1 MTERTTYYKVVV
13 RKRVPYL
20 TVFFNRLFIFFTVCS
35 LLVYFIMYPTK
46 DAPPEM
52 ALAYY
57 NLLLPEIVKRFI
69 SFSIIGLVITCF
81 LYVYTRI
88 YKNAVVK
95 FEPNQIIIRG
105 KTINL
110 TLKIYNI
117 KKVTFMDESKE
128 VGGQLKEKF
137 MVYFQ
142 QRMEKSIRIR
152 LVHYLQA
159 EEFSEEFLRYEHL
172 EYEFLN
178 FDFSPDLENEI

>member
-1 MTERTTYYKVVV
+1 MYEKDNYYKVVV

-20 TVFFNRLFIFFTVCS
+20 TVFFHRIFLFFTVCF
-35 LLVYFIMYPTK
+35 LLVYLIMYPTK
-46 DAPPEM
+46 YAPSEI
-52 ALAYY
+52 AFAYY
-57 NLLLPEIVKRFI
+57 NLLLPEIIKKFITFSMIGLFI
-69 SFSIIGLVITCF
+69 SSI
-81 LYVYTRI
+81 LYLQVRL

-105 KTINL
+105 KSINL

-128 VGGQLKEKF
+128 VGGQLNEKF

-142 QRMEKSIRIR
+142 QRMEKSVRIR
-152 LVHYLQA
+152 LIHYLQR
-159 EEFSEEFLRYEHL
+159 EEFSDEFLKYEHL

-178 FDFSPDLENEI
+178 IDFSPDLQNEI

>member
-1 MTERTTYYKVVV
+1 
-13 RKRVPYL
+13 
-20 TVFFNRLFIFFTVCS
+20 
-35 LLVYFIMYPTK
+35 MYPTK

-57 NLLLPEIVKRFI
+57 NLILPEVIKKFI
-69 SFSIIGLVITCF
+69 AFSMIGLVISSI
-81 LYVYTRI
+81 LYLDVRM
-88 YKNAVVK
+88 YKSALVK
-95 FEPNQIIIRG
+95 FETNQIIIRG
-105 KTINL
+105 KSINL

-128 VGGQLKEKF
+128 VGGQLNEKF

-152 LVHYLQA
+152 LVHYLQG
-159 EEFSEEFLRYEHL
+159 EEFCDEFLKYENL

-178 FDFSPDLENEI
+178 IDFSPDLENEI

>member
-1 MTERTTYYKVVV
+1 MEEKNNYYKVVV

-20 TVFFNRLFIFFTVCS
+20 TVFSYRLFLFFSVCS
-35 LLVYFIMYPTK
+35 FLVYLIMYPTK
-46 DAPPEM
+46 YAPDEM

-57 NLLLPEIVKRFI
+57 NMFLPEILKKFI
-69 SFSIIGLVITCF
+69 TFSIIGLIISF
-81 LYVYTRI
+81 ILYLNVRM
-88 YKNAVVK
+88 YKKAVVK

-105 KTINL
+105 KSINL

-117 KKVTFMDESKE
+117 KKVTFMDESQE
-128 VGGQLKEKF
+128 VGGRMKEKF

-152 LVHYLQA
+152 LVHYLQG
-159 EEFSEEFLRYEHL
+159 EEFSDEFLKYEHL

-178 FDFSPDLENEI
+178 IDFSPDLENEI

>member
-1 MTERTTYYKVVV
+1 MTEKDNYYKVVV

-20 TVFFNRLFIFFTVCS
+20 TVFFYRIFLFFTVCFM
-35 LLVYFIMYPTK
+35 LVYLIMYPTK

-57 NLLLPEIVKRFI
+57 NFLVPEILKKFIVFSMIGLFI
-69 SFSIIGLVITCF
+69 SGI
-81 LYVYTRI
+81 LY
-88 YKNAVVK
+88 YKVRLYKKAVVR

-105 KTINL
+105 KSLNL

-128 VGGQLKEKF
+128 VGGQIKEKF
-137 MVYFQ
+137 MVYFE
-142 QRMEKSIRIR
+142 QRMEKSIRLR
-152 LVHYLQA
+152 LIHYLQA
-159 EEFSEEFLRYEHL
+159 EEFSDEFLKYEQL

-178 FDFSPDLENEI
+178 IDFSPDLENEI

>member
-1 MTERTTYYKVVV
+1 MPEKDNYYKVVV

-20 TVFFNRLFIFFTVCS
+20 TVFFYRFFIFFTACS
-35 LLVYFIMYPTK
+35 FIVYLIMYPTK
-46 DAPPEM
+46 YAPPEM
-52 ALAYY
+52 AIAYF
-57 NLLLPEIVKRFI
+57 NLLLPEIIKKFI
-69 SFSIIGLVITCF
+69 AFSLIGLIISSI
-81 LYVYTRI
+81 LYLNVRM

-95 FEPNQIIIRG
+95 FEPNQIVIRG
-105 KTINL
+105 RSINL

-142 QRMEKSIRIR
+142 QRMEKSIRLR

-159 EEFSEEFLRYEHL
+159 EEFSDEFLKYEHL

-178 FDFSPDLENEI
+178 IDLSPDLENEI

>member
-1 MTERTTYYKVVV
+1 MTEKDNYYKVVL

-20 TVFFNRLFIFFTVCS
+20 TVFFYRIFLFFTVCFM
-35 LLVYFIMYPTK
+35 LVYIIMYPTK

-52 ALAYY
+52 AFAYY
-57 NLLLPEIVKRFI
+57 NLLLPEIIKKFI
-69 SFSIIGLVITCF
+69 AFSMIGLLISSI
-81 LYVYTRI
+81 LYLKVRLYR
-88 YKNAVVK
+88 NAVVR

-105 KTINL
+105 KSINL
-110 TLKIYNI
+110 TLKISNI

-128 VGGQLKEKF
+128 VGGQLKENF

-152 LVHYLQA
+152 LIHYLQA
-159 EEFSEEFLRYEHL
+159 EEFSDEFLKYENL

-178 FDFSPDLENEI
+178 IDFSPDLENEI